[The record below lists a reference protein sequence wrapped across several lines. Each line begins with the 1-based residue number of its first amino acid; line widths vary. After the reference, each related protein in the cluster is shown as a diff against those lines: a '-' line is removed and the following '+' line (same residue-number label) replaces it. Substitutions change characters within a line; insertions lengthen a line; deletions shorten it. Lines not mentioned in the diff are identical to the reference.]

1 MEDPHS
7 SAAALNGSGN
17 SRSTIS
23 SLLNDDASADAQEV
37 DFASYGSPFL
47 PDFGSPSS
55 NPPVIIDVDRQP
67 PNKKRRQS
75 FDNNVD
81 ASSSS
86 SSTTSEQLA
95 FPSLHLHPLLGGASV
110 ENPQALPSPSLL
122 AASAGQQ
129 QQLDSHVVEEE
140 RRALA
145 EERRK
150 VAADRQQLNDERRAF
165 EDEKRQFYDEKQK
178 WLDERDK
185 QATTTTTTTGGG
197 KPTISFG
204 RRAQAQLEEQSFG
217 CVFVKNNAVVTK
229 PSPSFAQ
236 AFVVLSDMMTQ
247 KKVELP
253 LAIGIGAKDSSLPKK
268 AVQDL
273 GCILIPQQTRDY
285 GPSYAKTGYLVV
297 TLKDQK
303 GGAPVRIE
311 AVEGAESD
319 AGENYFII
327 AKSDLGLLRC
337 VANEKEGTISNDHGG
352 AGGGETTEPAKGK
365 RKK

>member
-7 SAAALNGSGN
+7 AVLNGSN

-23 SLLNDDASADAQEV
+23 SLLNDDASTDAQEV
-37 DFASYGSPFL
+37 DHFASYGSPFL
-47 PDFGSPSS
+47 PELGSSVPF
-55 NPPVIIDVDRQP
+55 NDPVVIDVDLQQP
-67 PNKKRRQS
+67 PNKRKRQS
-75 FDNNVD
+75 ID
-81 ASSSS
+81 AESAPNDFKAPHAGEGH
-86 SSTTSEQLA
+86 EQLS
-95 FPSLHLHPLLGGASV
+95 FPSLHLHPLGASASA

-122 AASAGQQ
+122 TPAG
-129 QQLDSHVVEEE
+129 QLDSHVVEEE

-150 VAADRQQLNDERRAF
+150 VAADRQQLDDDRRAF

-178 WLDERDK
+178 WLDEREK
-185 QATTTTTTTGGG
+185 QQTQTSTAGGG
-197 KPTISFG
+197 KPTLSFG

-217 CVFVKNNAVVTK
+217 CVFVKNNAIVTK
-229 PSPSFAQ
+229 PSPNFAQ

-247 KKVELP
+247 KQVELP
-253 LAIGIGAKDSSLPKK
+253 LAIGIGAKDTSLPKK
-268 AVQDL
+268 SVQDL

-311 AVEGAESD
+311 AVEGNESD
-319 AGENYFII
+319 VCENYFII
-327 AKSDLGLLRC
+327 AKSDLSLLRC
-337 VANEKEGTISNDHGG
+337 IANEKEGTISNDHAG
-352 AGGGETTEPAKGK
+352 AGGGETTEAAKGK

>member
-23 SLLNDDASADAQEV
+23 SLLNDDASTDAQEV
-37 DFASYGSPFL
+37 DFTSYGSPFL
-47 PDFGSPSS
+47 PDFGSSPSS
-55 NPPVIIDVDRQP
+55 GNPPDVIDVDRQP

-81 ASSSS
+81 ASAASAS
-86 SSTTSEQLA
+86 SSTTSEGEQLP

-122 AASAGQQ
+122 AAAAGQQQ

-150 VAADRQQLNDERRAF
+150 VAADRQQLSDERRAF

-185 QATTTTTTTGGG
+185 QATTTTAGGG
-197 KPTISFG
+197 KPTIS
-204 RRAQAQLEEQSFG
+204 
-217 CVFVKNNAVVTK
+217 CVPF
-229 PSPSFAQ
+229 F
-236 AFVVLSDMMTQ
+236 LS
-247 KKVELP
+247 LP
-253 LAIGIGAKDSSLPKK
+253 LSVHYFPSASLRRCSSHTTCR
-268 AVQDL
+268 QQ
-273 GCILIPQQTRDY
+273 ILR
-285 GPSYAKTGYLVV
+285 A
-297 TLKDQK
+297 
-303 GGAPVRIE
+303 
-311 AVEGAESD
+311 
-319 AGENYFII
+319 
-327 AKSDLGLLRC
+327 
-337 VANEKEGTISNDHGG
+337 
-352 AGGGETTEPAKGK
+352 
-365 RKK
+365 

>member
-7 SAAALNGSGN
+7 SAALNGSGN

-23 SLLNDDASADAQEV
+23 SLLNDDASTDAQEV
-37 DFASYGSPFL
+37 DFTSYGSPFL
-47 PDFGSPSS
+47 PDLGSPSSSS
-55 NPPVIIDVDRQP
+55 NPPVVIDVDRQP

-81 ASSSS
+81 TSSAS
-86 SSTTSEQLA
+86 SSTTSEQLP

-122 AASAGQQ
+122 AATAWQ

-150 VAADRQQLNDERRAF
+150 VATDRQQLNDERRAF

-185 QATTTTTTTGGG
+185 QTTTTGGG

-319 AGENYFII
+319 AGESYFII